1 MFDNIHLSVK
11 ESAEGEVM
19 LCDQYGRK
27 VSNVKM
33 IGFRDDFKTSTHS
46 DINVVLSVE
55 CFEWDFDILRDG
67 YDHEMAK
74 PELDLL
80 LDGEVVNNVR
90 CYKLG
95 DNGAVNIILMPSSVG
110 ENGEVI
116 TANKYGKVEFAE
128 KPKLIEDKTMEA

>member
-46 DINVVLSVE
+46 DINVVLSVKT
-55 CFEWDFDILRDG
+55 FDWDFDILRDG
-67 YDHEMAK
+67 LDHDMAK

-95 DNGAVNIILMPSSVG
+95 DNGAVNIMLMPPSVG

-116 TANKYGKVEFAE
+116 TANKFGKVEFAE
-128 KPKLIEDKTMEA
+128 KESPLAEEVRQE